1 MSISI
6 QQGSI
11 DSGVLINN
19 VTGFSNKL
27 IEYTDY
33 EDKAYTGLFT
43 LVPIPQ
49 DLSVSYIVEN
59 LKSISSFLGTRKWDS
74 TLSAAFYNY

>member
-1 MSISI
+1 MSVSI

-11 DSGVLINN
+11 DSGVLINK
-19 VTGFSNKL
+19 TTSFSNKL
-27 IEYTDY
+27 IEYTNYND
-33 EDKAYTGLFT
+33 EACTGLFV

-59 LKSISSFLGTRKWDS
+59 LKSISSFLGTQKWNS
-74 TLSAAFYNY
+74 TL

>member
-1 MSISI
+1 MSVSI

-11 DSGVLINN
+11 DSGVLINEA
-19 VTGFSNKL
+19 TGFSNKL
-27 IEYTDY
+27 IEYTNYKD
-33 EDKAYTGLFT
+33 EAYTGLFV

-59 LKSISSFLGTRKWDS
+59 LKSISSFLGTQKWDS
-74 TLSAAFYNY
+74 TLKAGFYNY